1 MKIIINLVL
10 LLIAVALGF
19 MLVNSI
25 KEPIAFQETKDKR
38 REAVVNRLM
47 EIRTA
52 QEMYRDIA
60 GTFAPNF
67 DTLKEVLRNG
77 RFTIVK
83 IVGDEDDPDN
93 PTVSRDTT
101 YKPAIDS
108 VMAVG
113 LVLDSLEHVPY
124 SDATFKMEADTLTYQ
139 QTLVS
144 VVEVGT
150 QWSEFMGKY
159 ASKKY
164 ARYDNSYDPG
174 ATIKFGDM
182 NSPKLAGNWESK

>member
-1 MKIIINLVL
+1 MKIVINLIL
-10 LLIAVALGF
+10 LLIAIALGF
-19 MLVNSI
+19 ILVNSI

-47 EIRTA
+47 DVRRA
-52 QEMYRDIA
+52 QEMYRDIT

-67 DTLKEVLRNG
+67 DTLKDVLQNG

-83 IVGDEDDPDN
+83 IVGDEDDPEN
-93 PTVSRDTT
+93 PTVSRDTS

-108 VMAVG
+108 VMAMG
-113 LVLDSLEHVPY
+113 LNLDSLAHVPY
-124 SDATFKMEADTLTYQ
+124 SNATFKIEADTLTYQ

-150 QWSEFMGKY
+150 QWSTFMGKY
-159 ASKKY
+159 ASRKY
-164 ARYDNSYDPG
+164 ARYDNTYDPG
-174 ATIKFGDM
+174 AVLKFGDM